1 MLLWSLWLPQAAD
14 ERTTGQSFIEER
26 FRDEFVPAFEGWHT
40 QVPTGENPPG
50 TPFEMPEYQP
60 VAEVEAE
67 WLNARSNELVEQA
80 AAANQTGDNFV
91 LTAVVMA
98 SVLFFAGVGT
108 KLRGRAMRLAMLAL
122 AVLLF
127 LGGLGFMLSLPH
139 SVGI

>member
-1 MLLWSLWLPQAAD
+1 M
-14 ERTTGQSFIEER
+14 
-26 FRDEFVPAFEGWHT
+26 
-40 QVPTGENPPG
+40 
-50 TPFEMPEYQP
+50 
-60 VAEVEAE
+60 
-67 WLNARSNELVEQA
+67 VEQ

-98 SVLFFAGVGT
+98 SVVFFAGVGT